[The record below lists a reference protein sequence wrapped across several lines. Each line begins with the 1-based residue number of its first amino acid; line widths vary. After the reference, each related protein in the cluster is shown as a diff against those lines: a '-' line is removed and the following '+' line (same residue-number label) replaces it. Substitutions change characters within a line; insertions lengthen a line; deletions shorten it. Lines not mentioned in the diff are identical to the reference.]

1 MFPLKSHKK
10 TTGLAVHGSTGSPR
24 TARAVS
30 PTQTSRRASPFRSQ
44 SPRLATERL
53 SLPICA
59 NPSHTCTTSRETQ
72 YTVRPE
78 PVEGHPVHLVTESPG
93 ILASSLRPFHM
104 SWTAR
109 TPTSHLHYRIRG
121 IATSVSVS
129 AAALAVSATC
139 IDCNALAVSTNGS
152 SPEQA
157 LIAKSANTFC
167 AAASGVTCPACLP
180 L

>member
-1 MFPLKSHKK
+1 MFPLNSHKK
-10 TTGLAVHGSTGSPR
+10 TPGLAVHGSTGSPR
-24 TARAVS
+24 TVRPISPRQMVRVVS
-30 PTQTSRRASPFRSQ
+30 PERRSSAVTSHKRQELPLPLGLSRLIYERNVTAS
-44 SPRLATERL
+44 
-53 SLPICA
+53 
-59 NPSHTCTTSRETQ
+59 
-72 YTVRPE
+72 VRPE
-78 PVEGHPVHLVTESPG
+78 PVEGHPVHLLTESPG
-93 ILASSLRPFHM
+93 ILASSLRPFHT

-139 IDCNALAVSTNGS
+139 IDCNALAVSTSGS

-167 AAASGVTCPACLP
+167 AAASGVTCPACSL

>member
-1 MFPLKSHKK
+1 MFPLNSHKK
-10 TTGLAVHGSTGSPR
+10 TPGLAVHGSTGSPR

-44 SPRLATERL
+44 SPRLVTERL
-53 SLPICA
+53 SLPICG

-72 YTVRPE
+72 YPVRPE
-78 PVEGHPVHLVTESPG
+78 PVEGHPYS
-93 ILASSLRPFHM
+93 ASSLRACRP
-104 SWTAR
+104 SILELLTQYSAKPI
-109 TPTSHLHYRIRG
+109 PTSHLHYRIRG

-139 IDCNALAVSTNGS
+139 IDCRALAVSTNGS
-152 SPEQA
+152 WPEQA
-157 LIAKSANTFC
+157 LTAKSANTFC
-167 AAASGVTCPACLP
+167 AAASGVTCPACSL